1 MRIGRQTVAARLL
14 AEVVEVLLA
23 EPAVEEGAGVDAGG
37 GVALDVELVAGAV
50 PSLPRKKWLKPVS
63 YSQAAEAKVAMWP
76 PTPCRAP
83 RVTIAAAFQRF
94 QAVIRD
100 SISRSPSNAGSAA
113 VGMEL
118 T

>member
-1 MRIGRQTVAARLL
+1 MPGEAWPCTYSWSP
-14 AEVVEVLLA
+14 
-23 EPAVEEGAGVDAGG
+23 EPS
-37 GVALDVELVAGAV
+37 

-76 PTPCRAP
+76 PTPKRAP

-94 QAVIRD
+94 HAVIFD
-100 SISRSPSNAGSAA
+100 SISRSPSKSGSAA